1 LHKKSLDIS
10 SSIEWLNNGKILVHP
25 TEGIWGLGCNA
36 FDKNSFNKL
45 YDLKKRSHNKS
56 FILLVPSIE
65 GIKKY
70 LNKIS
75 KEDIDYLDKV
85 WPGPTTILISYNDN
99 LPIHLHNNTGKLA
112 IRVSNHLP
120 IKALL
125 ESFNGFMVS
134 TSANI
139 SGEPYINN
147 LDKILDTF
155 GDIDL
160 AYYDAPL
167 GSNIKPSKII
177 DLDTKK
183 VIRE

>member
-1 LHKKSLDIS
+1 MQSVES
-10 SSIEWLNNGKILVHP
+10 
-25 TEGIWGLGCNA
+25 
-36 FDKNSFNKL
+36 
-45 YDLKKRSHNKS
+45 
-56 FILLVPSIE
+56 
-65 GIKKY
+65 IKKY

-75 KEDIDYLDKV
+75 KEDTDYLDKV

-120 IKALL
+120 LKQLI
-125 ESFNGFMVS
+125 EGFNGFMVS

-139 SGEPYINN
+139 SGEPNINN
-147 LDKILDTF
+147 PDKILDTF

-167 GSNIKPSKII
+167 GSNNKPSKII
-177 DLDTKK
+177 DLGTKK
-183 VIRE
+183 VIRK

>member
-1 LHKKSLDIS
+1 MHKKSLDIS
-10 SSIEWLNNGKILVHP
+10 SSVEWLNNGKILAHP

-36 FDKNSFNKL
+36 LDKNSFNKL
-45 YDLKKRSHNKS
+45 YDLKKRNHNKS
-56 FILLVPSIE
+56 FILLVQSVE
-65 GIKKY
+65 SIKKY
-70 LNKIS
+70 LNEIS
-75 KEDIDYLDKV
+75 KEDTDYLDKV

-120 IKALL
+120 LKQLI
-125 ESFNGFMVS
+125 EGFNGFMVS

-147 LDKILDTF
+147 PDKILDSF

-167 GSNIKPSKII
+167 GSNNKPSKII

-183 VIRE
+183 VIRK